1 MSKNGY
7 NLQMNS
13 PLAAPEMIDW
23 AERSLRWSRKLM
35 VPLYIVMALA
45 LLAAFL
51 YAPTER
57 EMGIY
62 QRIFYFHVGAALN
75 AFLAFLVVGV
85 AGVAYLR
92 SRRLLWDQVAVSAV
106 EVGLVLTTI
115 VLTTGPIWAR
125 PAWGTWFPWGDPRL
139 MTTLVLWVMYAAYLI
154 LRTGL
159 PEGEKKYRF
168 AAVFGIV
175 CFVNVPIVYKS
186 IDWWRTLHPKVITM
200 SGDGLETRMWHAFWV
215 ALAAF
220 AVLLGVLVLLRTSM
234 RLNQL
239 AAEELQ
245 LSAREM
251 R

>member
-1 MSKNGY
+1 
-7 NLQMNS
+7 MNQ
-13 PLAAPEMIDW
+13 PLAAPRLVELAD
-23 AERSLRWSRKLM
+23 RCLTQSRRLRA
-35 VPLYIVMALA
+35 PLYILMALA

-62 QRIFYFHVGAALN
+62 QRIFYFHVGAAWN
-75 AFLAFLVVGV
+75 AFLAFFLVGA

-92 SRRLLWDQVAVSAV
+92 SRRLLWDQFAASAV
-106 EVGLVLTTI
+106 EVGLLFTTI

-139 MTTLVLWVMYAAYLI
+139 MTTLVLGLMYVAYLI
-154 LRTGL
+154 LRSSL
-159 PEGEKKYRF
+159 PEGHKRYRF
-168 AAVFGIV
+168 AAVFGII
-175 CFVNVPIVYKS
+175 CFMNVPIVYKS
-186 IDWWRTLHPKVITM
+186 IDWWRTLHPKVITA
-200 SGDGLETRMWHAFWV
+200 SGEGLETRMWHTLWM

-220 AVLLGVLVLLRTSM
+220 SLLLFALVLLRCSM

-239 AAEELQ
+239 AADELQ
-245 LSAREM
+245 LNAQEM